1 MMQQAAL
8 DFTNARA
15 DGAEAGARC
24 ADKAERVAA
33 PEFREKARKA
43 ILDHL
48 SVVRSCSGE
57 VLTDIAIAKGA
68 RPHDARAFGPVFA
81 KLAREGKIRTVGY
94 CARVRGHGT
103 SGGRVWA
110 LNV

>member
-1 MMQQAAL
+1 MQQAL

-15 DGAEAGARC
+15 DGAQAAERC
-24 ADKAERVAA
+24 ADKAEKLD

-48 SVVRSCSGE
+48 TVVGSCSGE
-57 VLTDIAIAKGA
+57 VLTDVAMAKGA

-81 KLAREGKIRTVGY
+81 SLAREGKIRTVNF
-94 CARVRGHGT
+94 CMRTKGHGT
-103 SGGRVWA
+103 AGGRVWGIC
-110 LNV
+110 L